1 MPTLT
6 REHKLALI
14 VGFSLVLLVGV
25 LLSDHFSR
33 ARQAE
38 VAKVAQRDMPAPVN
52 HAAAS
57 ADPLLPLNEA
67 LSRPPATAPQTVA
80 QAAPETTPL
89 PVVSISE
96 PKPDPEPASV
106 IELAPTTIAQQT
118 PSGPSPSGSAPSAL
132 ERAIA
137 DAGFITVQKGNGIVD
152 IIRPG
157 DPAVAIDRTPV
168 PQVSII
174 PPELF
179 PPAKTNLATNEPIK
193 THAVKQGETL
203 FEIAGRYYGTGHMWR
218 QLAKFNGITEK
229 DGAVRAGMKLQIPA
243 KDVLAGRT
251 TQPDVQPRPA
261 PGPKRQPAV
270 AKPEVRLATYTVRK
284 GETLGDISRKVLG
297 TSKRWKEIADFN
309 RIDDEDTILAGT
321 VLKLPPM
328 RG

>member
-6 REHKLALI
+6 REQKLALI

-38 VAKVAQRDMPAPVN
+38 VAKIAQRDMPAPVN

-67 LSRPPATAPQTVA
+67 LSRPAVPQAVSQVSAEPAT
-80 QAAPETTPL
+80 L
-89 PVVSISE
+89 PVVTISE
-96 PKPDPEPASV
+96 PKSDSVPVIDQAPPAIV
-106 IELAPTTIAQQT
+106 QRAPSS
-118 PSGPSPSGSAPSAL
+118 SGPSAL
-132 ERAIA
+132 ERAIE
-137 DAGFITVQKGNGIVD
+137 DAGFITVQRPNGIVD

-157 DPAVAIDRTPV
+157 DVAAAVDRSTAKGTPV
-168 PQVSII
+168 SAQVSIV
-174 PPELF
+174 PPELLS
-179 PPAKTNLATNEPIK
+179 PANTNLATNDPVK
-193 THAVKQGETL
+193 MHAVKQGETL
-203 FEIAGRYYGTGHMWR
+203 FEIAGRYYGTGHVWR
-218 QLAKFNGITEK
+218 QLAKFNGINEK
-229 DGAVRAGMKLQIPA
+229 DGAVRAGMTLKIPA
-243 KDVLAGRT
+243 KDALAGRT
-251 TQPDVQPRPA
+251 AQPDAQPKAA
-261 PGPKRQPAV
+261 PGPKRQPPA
-270 AKPEVRLATYTVRK
+270 AKPEIRLATYTVRK
-284 GETLGDISRKVLG
+284 GETLGDISLKVLG